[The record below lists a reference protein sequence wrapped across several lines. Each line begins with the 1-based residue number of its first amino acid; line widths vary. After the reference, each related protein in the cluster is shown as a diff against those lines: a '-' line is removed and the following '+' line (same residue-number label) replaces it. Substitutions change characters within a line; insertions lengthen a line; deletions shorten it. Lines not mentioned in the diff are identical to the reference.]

1 MITSRVSFGEV
12 GSKRLM
18 NSFLSQC
25 FRRKRSKANDFKSH
39 CCSMSLECD
48 HEIPL
53 PPLPKMNARPSTIT
67 GNTHGTTLTDFDGLS
82 EKYWG
87 EILERTFSSNS
98 LHALQH
104 HHQHNHHTM
113 HNNKHHFSNNTAL
126 SDINLNRSETNLY
139 YSNSEPRLC
148 EHDLHDINCAK
159 NKAFFGAF
167 NKNEDI

>member
-1 MITSRVSFGEV
+1 
-12 GSKRLM
+12 
-18 NSFLSQC
+18 
-25 FRRKRSKANDFKSH
+25 
-39 CCSMSLECD
+39 MSLECD

-53 PPLPKMNARPSTIT
+53 PPLPKMAVNRPSTIT
-67 GNTHGTTLTDFDGLS
+67 GNTHGGTDFDGLS

-113 HNNKHHFSNNTAL
+113 HNNKHHFSNNTAF

-148 EHDLHDINCAK
+148 EHELHDINCAK
-159 NKAFFGAF
+159 NKAFFGAY